1 MKYVLIVVYM
11 GNIYII
17 RQDPTNSRCP
27 AAPAVKEFISSNA
40 GLSARIGT
48 LFIGRAV
55 VPPSKGVNSHPFLKI
70 TTPPS
75 PCANKNNEFYKESC
89 LDVTGGAN
97 FANLLVD
104 QTTYWNGQTTVGQ
117 AGGFGG
123 GGGGALSSTLTIESS
138 GANTGLMASGLGYF
152 VQGAFA
158 PRNLTTTV
166 QVCAKADGTMVRC
179 NEPEPMAY
187 HWEVG
192 NYGACNGQTYP
203 KCNGT
208 YPVSNGGACE
218 GQWNTTTQGS
228 CGGTYPGPRG
238 QKLDWMGNPFN
249 WIDGLLYTVKWE
261 NNKWVPTSMTRCATE
276 PEAYDMRINRNL
288 DYNASSS
295 NAACIIDNPP
305 YTWPTDLYEPSI
317 ADGMWHRVNVTPG
330 PGGDRTGAGNSS
342 TPGWINSVY
351 IDNPLYEQGQAI
363 SCAGPNTQ
371 QACMAQNGGNNNCS
385 WTPGETQTNYCAPA
399 TNEADCLAR
408 NSACTWNPR
417 ASTVSCA
424 GPTNANECTA
434 QHPNCS
440 FVPGNPG
447 TKTRTVVCK
456 DANNQTVADQFCIN
470 TVGPKPGTSS
480 SCGINQGL

>member
-17 RQDPTNSRCP
+17 RQDPTNSRRP

-55 VPPSKGVNSHPFLKI
+55 VPPSIGVNSHIFLIRQNQNKCAHKDNPFY
-70 TTPPS
+70 
-75 PCANKNNEFYKESC
+75 EESC

-138 GANTGLMASGLGYF
+138 GANTGLLASGLGYF

-218 GQWNTTTQGS
+218 GQWQSTGPGS
-228 CGGTYPGPRG
+228 CGGFPTNEV
-238 QKLDWMGNPFN
+238 KVDWEGNPFD
-249 WIDGLLYTVKWE
+249 WQAGYVYK
-261 NNKWVPTSMTRCATE
+261 S
-276 PEAYDMRINRNL
+276 DMPHPQPSHI
-288 DYNASSS
+288 SQ
-295 NAACIIDNPP
+295 CP
-305 YTWPTDLYEPSI
+305 YTESMVRCNNI
-317 ADGMWHRVNVTPG
+317 
-330 PGGDRTGAGNSS
+330 NSS
-342 TPGWINSVY
+342 DGDPYPCVNTNPACAAAFEYESVGTFY
-351 IDNPLYEQGQAI
+351 WPHPSAGHWDRLQLVSGIVNEVIHNVYDLEGVFGQ
-363 SCAGPNTQ
+363 CNGTTQ
-371 QACMAQNGGNNNCS
+371 QSCTAVSGCS

-408 NSACTWNPR
+408 NSACSWNPR

-424 GPTNANECTA
+424 GPTNASACTA

-456 DANNQTVADQFCIN
+456 DANNQTVDDQFCIN
-470 TVGPKPGTSS
+470 TVGPKPSTSS
-480 SCGINQGL
+480 SCGISQGL